1 MPNLPP
7 GAPRQ
12 NYKSLKVGKIM
23 LFNQDAGKRLFGAV
37 SFTAI
42 LLAWSVQASGADTYS
57 GGQLTISSLAIGNAT
72 YSTVVADISALLGG
86 PAGTGPAGSIDTYNP
101 LTGQLSAQAVTLG
114 STTVYN
120 ALATVGK
127 VISIASV
134 SGADTYNGTQLT
146 IPYAQV
152 NGTIYTNAVVTVSA
166 ILGVAGGMPSV
177 PWDSYN
183 PSNNQLTIAA
193 VTYAGKVY
201 TNVTVTINSIVSVG
215 GGGTAQTISFPTPSF
230 SGSQY
235 QINQWATLAA
245 TASSGLPVTYFVT
258 TPSNCAFY
266 NTTAQEQYI
275 YVSYVT
281 DHNAGSF
288 VLGGPTVAPKVVQ
301 ANTLTGTATM
311 VNSQSVSLPMGLLS
325 QLTPFP
331 NTDPGYVP
339 PYENF
344 HFGGA
349 NNGWVYD
356 DVFFFNVGVPAE
368 DAAGLAIQVPGDII
382 NLYSN
387 AGSYYYADAI
397 GALEGLTD
405 GMASYA
411 PQGNALVGLSAGTC
425 QITAFQS
432 GNGSF
437 GSAPPVTINLGVN

>member
-12 NYKSLKVGKIM
+12 NYISLKVGKIM

-37 SFTAI
+37 SFIAI

-57 GGQLTISSLAIGNAT
+57 GGQLKVPSLAIGNAT
-72 YSTVVADISALLGG
+72 YSDVIVDISALLGG

-120 ALATVGK
+120 GLATVGK

-134 SGADTYNGTQLT
+134 SGADTYNGAELS
-146 IPYAQV
+146 IPYAEV
-152 NGTIYTNAVVTVSA
+152 NGTIYTNAVVTISA
-166 ILGVAGGMPSV
+166 IVNVANGMPSV

-183 PSNNQLTIAA
+183 PASKQLTIAA

-201 TNVTVTINSIVSVG
+201 TNVTVTINSVVSVG
-215 GGGTAQTISFPTPSF
+215 GGGTAQAISFPTPSF
-230 SGSQY
+230 SGPQFHIS
-235 QINQWATLAA
+235 QWATLDA
-245 TASSGLPVTYFVT
+245 TASSGLPVTYYVT
-258 TPSNCAFY
+258 TPSNCGFY

-275 YVSYVT
+275 YVSYAAAGE
-281 DHNAGSF
+281 AGSG
-288 VLGGPTVAPKVVQ
+288 VLGGPMVATNVIQ
-301 ANTLTGTATM
+301 ANTLSGTATM
-311 VNSQSVSLPMGLLS
+311 VSGQSVSLPMGLLT

-331 NTDPGYVP
+331 NTDPGYIP
-339 PYENF
+339 PYPNF
-344 HFGGA
+344 HFGPA

-356 DVFFFNVGVPAE
+356 DVVFFNGGPVY

-382 NLYSN
+382 NLYYN
-387 AGSYYYADAI
+387 APFFYYVDAI
-397 GALEGLTD
+397 GAFEGLT
-405 GMASYA
+405 GGFASFA
-411 PQGNALVGLSAGTC
+411 PQGKALVGLSAGMC

-437 GSAPPVTINLGVN
+437 ASAPPVTVTLSVH